1 MPSIPVTRR
10 PLAQAGAALQDLA
23 AGKVVGRTILM
34 P

>member
-10 PLAQAGAALQDLA
+10 PLAQADAALRGLA